1 VPVTIEELPADRLD
15 ALEPLWL
22 ALLEHHG
29 KVSIPALTM
38 VGPTDSWGR
47 RRGLYAKW
55 LAVPGAFALT
65 ASADGLLV
73 GYALVSIEDTVVL
86 DDHWEVAGPAV
97 AELQTLVVAPEG
109 RGRGVGTALMDAV
122 EARLRAAGITDL
134 VVGVV
139 AGNSDAQRFY
149 ERRGMTTFYKEL
161 YRRL

>member
-1 VPVTIEELPADRLD
+1 MRVTIEELPADGLG

-29 KVSIPALTM
+29 NVSIPALTM
-38 VGPTDSWGR
+38 VGPADSWER
-47 RRGLYAKW
+47 RRGLYAEW
-55 LAVPGAFALT
+55 LGVPGAFALT
-65 ASADGLLV
+65 ASVDGRLV

-97 AELQTLVVAPEG
+97 AMLQTLVVAPEG
-109 RGRGVGTALMDAV
+109 RGRGVGTALMDTV

-134 VVGVV
+134 LVGVV

-149 ERRGMTTFYKEL
+149 ERRGMATYLNQL